1 VRLIRLFGR
10 IQCLAAC
17 GLGLALLVVML
28 ASLART
34 SEIAHAETHAKTR
47 HEHDN
52 PLPAR
57 SARAPV
63 PDATS
68 PDPGGRRMT
77 GLAQLGNN
85 DDPQEPAAS
94 ALRAY
99 LGAVSAAANRRAA
112 GANTPPVEATGGSP
126 GTQRDRGDSGGA
138 FEPYLGAAVPTGRST
153 VSTPAGLS
161 GGGGDAADAGRWLAT
176 AAILS
181 TVLVAVLGR
190 SRPLWAEVH
199 RRTTLP
205 RSIERRARL
214 PGFECH
220 PRRSGGDPA
229 AGRGDPPGR
238 RRQATI
244 TARAR
249 PTCTRARCPT
259 PTSRPSGGRAGS
271 R

>member
-1 VRLIRLFGR
+1 MRLIRLFGR
-10 IQCLAAC
+10 IQWLAVC
-17 GLGLALLVVML
+17 GLAFVVVML

-34 SEIAHAETHAKTR
+34 SETADAETHAMTR
-47 HEHDN
+47 
-52 PLPAR
+52 PLLAR
-57 SARAPV
+57 SAHAPV

-94 ALRAY
+94 VLRADP
-99 LGAVSAAANRRAA
+99 GAVRAAANRRAA

-126 GTQRDRGDSGGA
+126 GTQRDRGDSDGA
-138 FEPYLGAAVPTGRST
+138 FGSHLGAAVPTSRST

-161 GGGGDAADAGRWLAT
+161 GGGGEAADAGRWLAT

-181 TVLVAVLGR
+181 TVLVAVLGL

-199 RRTTLP
+199 RRTTPLP

-238 RRQATI
+238 RRQATS